1 MIHTEMGCEDLDKEG
16 YEDLEIKMASA
27 TCVDHRMGCE
37 DLDKQDLL
45 SPMVDLRLLSSKID
59 DHVATVRYH
68 E

>member
-1 MIHTEMGCEDLDKEG
+1 MIHTEGIDGHNVG